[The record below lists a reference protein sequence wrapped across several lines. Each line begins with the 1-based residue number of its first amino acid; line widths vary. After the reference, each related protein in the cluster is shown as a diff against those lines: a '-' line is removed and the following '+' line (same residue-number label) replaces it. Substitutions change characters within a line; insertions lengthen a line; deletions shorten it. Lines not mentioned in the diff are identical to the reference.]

1 MKGVF
6 TVNVTTREKQ
16 SSTNELHDWIDSE
29 VPQMIDDE
37 IENKF
42 DENLFDEETL
52 KQIEAKVTAMLK
64 EYFK

>member
-1 MKGVF
+1 M
-6 TVNVTTREKQ
+6 NVTTREKQ

-42 DENLFDEETL
+42 DENLFDAETL

>member
-1 MKGVF
+1 M
-6 TVNVTTREKQ
+6 NVTTRERQ

-52 KQIEAKVTAMLK
+52 KQIEAKITAMLK

>member
-1 MKGVF
+1 MLK
-6 TVNVTTREKQ
+6 NARNIQ
-16 SSTNELHDWIDSE
+16 SSTIRNELHDWIDAE
-29 VPQMIDDE
+29 VPQMINDE

-42 DENLFDEETL
+42 DENLFDEETR

>member
-1 MKGVF
+1 M
-6 TVNVTTREKQ
+6 
-16 SSTNELHDWIDSE
+16 HDWIDSE

>member
-1 MKGVF
+1 M
-6 TVNVTTREKQ
+6 NVTTREKQ

-42 DENLFDEETL
+42 DENMFDEETL

>member
-1 MKGVF
+1 MLFTDCAHVF
-6 TVNVTTREKQ
+6 A
-16 SSTNELHDWIDSE
+16 STIRNELHDWIDAE
-29 VPQMIDDE
+29 VPQMINDE

-42 DENLFDEETL
+42 DENLFDEETR

>member
-1 MKGVF
+1 M
-6 TVNVTTREKQ
+6 NVTTREKQ

>member
-1 MKGVF
+1 M
-6 TVNVTTREKQ
+6 NVTTREKQ

-37 IENKF
+37 RENKF